1 MTGPSG
7 RGYEDAV
14 ADRLAKEYAD
24 KLDQYPTALYE
35 YLCGTLNT
43 EIIPLDVLDQEDW
56 ASVKRVVDG
65 VMLLQHMN
73 GVLPRQLTLER
84 ATNESGRQ

>member
-14 ADRLAKEYAD
+14 ADRLAKEYTN
-24 KLDQYPTALYE
+24 KLDEYPAALYE

-43 EIIPLDVLDQEDW
+43 ETIPLDVLDAEDW

-65 VMLLQHMN
+65 VMLLQHQN
-73 GVLPRQLTLER
+73 GVLPQILTLER